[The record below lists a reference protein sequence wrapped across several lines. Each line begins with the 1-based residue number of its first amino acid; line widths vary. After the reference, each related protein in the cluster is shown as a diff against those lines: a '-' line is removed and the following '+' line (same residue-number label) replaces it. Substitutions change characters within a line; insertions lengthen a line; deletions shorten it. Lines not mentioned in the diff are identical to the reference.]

1 LAKKKKKAEKPH
13 REVTRRQLAKWQ
25 YQKRRQRI
33 IVAAGITIIVAIV
46 AIVSAGWYTG
56 EYRPMRETIIR
67 VNETE
72 YNMRYFV
79 DMLKFTG
86 AGQPEQPLESLTNRT
101 INNIVQNELIRQGA
115 LELGISISDDEVM
128 EEIEDLEV
136 PDTDVNIDTVR
147 ARFIVERLWDEYFEE
162 QIPQKAEQRQVVAML
177 LESENQTAEVRN
189 RLEEGESFTELAAE
203 LSLDFFSKAIEGD
216 YGWHPE
222 SIIRQIFSTNST
234 ADYVLSAEVG
244 VLNTL
249 YDEEVVIAGGYW
261 LINVLDW
268 DEEMEEAHV
277 KAMLL
282 KSEAEAVEVKT
293 RLDAGDNFTALAI
306 EFSQLSGVKDNEGD
320 LGMVPIGKMSPIFDD
335 YVFSDEVEPGVLSEP
350 IRDDTVTTQGGY
362 WLIRVLDEDKNREIE
377 EDDRNA
383 LKDRALNEWVGSLWE
398 DPDNDIDE
406 SQLTVARVEWAVERA
421 MRR

>member
-1 LAKKKKKAEKPH
+1 
-13 REVTRRQLAKWQ
+13 
-25 YQKRRQRI
+25 
-33 IVAAGITIIVAIV
+33 
-46 AIVSAGWYTG
+46 
-56 EYRPMRETIIR
+56 
-67 VNETE
+67 
-72 YNMRYFV
+72 
-79 DMLKFTG
+79 
-86 AGQPEQPLESLTNRT
+86 
-101 INNIVQNELIRQGA
+101 
-115 LELGISISDDEVM
+115 
-128 EEIEDLEV
+128 
-136 PDTDVNIDTVR
+136 
-147 ARFIVERLWDEYFEE
+147 
-162 QIPQKAEQRQVVAML
+162 VAML

-350 IRDDTVTTQGGY
+350 IRDDTITTQGGY
-362 WLIRVLDEDKNREIE
+362 WLIKVLDEDKNREIE